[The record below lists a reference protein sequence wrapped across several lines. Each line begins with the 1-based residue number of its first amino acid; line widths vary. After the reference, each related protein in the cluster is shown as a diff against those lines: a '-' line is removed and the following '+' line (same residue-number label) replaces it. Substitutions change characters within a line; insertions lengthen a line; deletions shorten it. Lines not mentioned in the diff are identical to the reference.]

1 MLSVMRRIPPFLLA
15 DGMVVPHAFP
25 VVLGWDVAGVVD
37 EVRGG
42 GPFRR
47 GDDVVAFTRSMPVA
61 AGALADYVAVGATA
75 VARKPA
81 SLGWTEAAVLPL
93 AGLTADQ
100 LVEALDGAA
109 RQRVLV
115 LGAGGGVGTF
125 TTHCSPPGA
134 PRCSAPPPPTSSGTC
149 ASSGWACRWTARG
162 RSPGSSPG
170 PGGRVRSTRSWTSS
184 AVPRS
189 PPRRGSCVR
198 AASWCRACSPHRP
211 CSARTRRRTRSGRCA
226 AARVG
231 RARRPSRCADG
242 VPFGP
247 TTGAAGARGRPGPGA
262 GLAVETGSSRSALAR
277 NVTDLVGPPR

>member
-93 AGLTADQ
+93 AGLMADQ

-115 LGAGGGVGTF
+115 LGAAGGVGTF
-125 TTHCSPPGA
+125 TTQLLA
-134 PRCSAPPPPTSSGTC
+134 
-149 ASSGWACRWTARG
+149 ARG
-162 RSPGSSPG
+162 AEVLG
-170 PGGRVRSTRSWTSS
+170 TAS
-184 AVPRS
+184 ADEFGHLREFGVGVPLD
-189 PPRRGSCVR
+189 
-198 AASWCRACSPHRP
+198 
-211 CSARTRRRTRSGRCA
+211 RTR
-226 AARVG
+226 
-231 RARRPSRCADG
+231 PL
-242 VPFGP
+242 
-247 TTGAAGARGRPGPGA
+247 AGQLAGSGRPGA
-262 GLAVETGSSRSALAR
+262 IDAV
-277 NVTDLVGPPR
+277 VDLVGGPALAAATRLLRPGGLVVSSMQPPQAVLGPDAAPDTVRALRGGAGGACKTAVEMR